1 MISNKVLLGKERVK
15 EHLKVIFLK
24 MEPQIS
30 YWNFSCL
37 IICDLSYIN
46 YAINFRNSFCTNITE
61 GGGGSNKL
69 LIHLNDW
76 D

>member
-24 MEPQIS
+24 IEPQIS

-37 IICDLSYIN
+37 IICDLSYMSIVDVCLGKKPSRII
-46 YAINFRNSFCTNITE
+46 YM
-61 GGGGSNKL
+61 
-69 LIHLNDW
+69 
-76 D
+76 